1 MHRTRFVILLA
12 VIACSIS
19 GCKRLSHGRPEK
31 RDAAAIT
38 RGEQQF
44 AEHCA
49 ICHGARGDGHGMRS
63 QFLDPRPPDF
73 TSQQW
78 QVAQPEESVYN
89 AIRDGVHGTAMP
101 SWRIL
106 GERQIRDLTAFVKSL
121 P

>member
-1 MHRTRFVILLA
+1 MHRIRFVILLA
-12 VIACSIS
+12 VLACSIL
-19 GCKRLSHGRPEK
+19 GCKRASDGRPQE
-31 RDAAAIT
+31 RDAAAIAH
-38 RGEQQF
+38 GEPLF
-44 AEHCA
+44 ADHCA

-78 QVAQPEESVYN
+78 QVAHPEESVSN
-89 AIRDGVHGTAMP
+89 SIRNGVHGTAMP
-101 SWRIL
+101 SWRTL